1 MKKIFALIMA
11 ICLMA
16 TVFSISTFAAESKA
30 VDVLTISG
38 QKKEDG
44 QLVEIAKH
52 QVFDDGWNE
61 AMTLAIDMEY
71 LNTNGYE
78 RIVVDLLCDWNA
90 TDGEF
95 TDDFWNGKGFN
106 WDAIYFYKNAHI
118 TLDMNGYTI
127 NRGLTSYQYNGEVMY
142 VESGAD
148 VIIENGTI
156 KGGFSCNGA
165 GGIHLNDG
173 ANLTLNNVNVTGN
186 VVEDDDGAAIAVY
199 NGATLTMKGG
209 SISEN
214 VVYPTNSATATTS
227 TGALYVDN
235 GYAYLDGVKITSNV
249 SKKYSTNGVAVTLLN
264 KGYAEL
270 KYCEIS
276 GNGYVDEASK
286 YCVALSTI
294 FVGRDSEIVI
304 EGGKIENNGADD
316 YSKDTKLIE
325 VPNGFLTMLDV
336 KSITGNKC
344 RYLISGSP
352 CVKQGIL
359 VRATS
364 RVVIDAINCNFT
376 DNDVYGVFTG
386 ATNLSGSIYFENC
399 IFNGNFLPS
408 ENAHTFDIIIDC
420 DISFMDCKFSKVTF
434 SNERYAD
441 FYTGGNFGTGS
452 IFGDGSVA
460 MIVSILALI
469 TSIASIGITII
480 SNKKKKVEVINT
492 VKESE

>member
-16 TVFSISTFAAESKA
+16 TVFSISAFAAESKA

-61 AMTLAIDMEY
+61 AMTLASDMEY

-90 TDGEF
+90 TGGEF
-95 TDDFWNGKGFN
+95 TDDFLNGKGFN
-106 WDAIYFYKNAHI
+106 WDAIYFYKNCYI

-142 VESGAD
+142 VETGAN

-173 ANLTLNNVNVTGN
+173 ASLTLNNVNVNGN

-199 NGATLTMKGG
+199 KGATLTMNGG

-214 VVYPTNSATATTS
+214 VVFPTISGTSKTS
-227 TGALYVDN
+227 TGALYVDE
-235 GYAYLDGVKITSNV
+235 GYAYLDGVKITNNV
-249 SKKYSTNGVAVTLLN
+249 TKRYSTKGVAVTVLN

-276 GNGYVDEASK
+276 GNGYADEASK
-286 YCVALSTI
+286 YCTALSI
-294 FVGRDSEIVI
+294 IYVDRDSEIAI
-304 EGGKIENNGADD
+304 EGGKIEKNGSAD
-316 YSKDTKLIE
+316 YIENTRLID
-325 VPNGFLTMLDV
+325 VTSGYLTMTDV
-336 KSITGNKC
+336 KTITGNKF

-352 CVKQGIL
+352 SAKNGIM
-359 VRATS
+359 VVPAN
-364 RVVIDAINCNFT
+364 RVNIEVINSDFT
-376 DNDVYGVFTG
+376 NNDVYGVFTG
-386 ATNLSGSIYFENC
+386 STTKSGSIYFENC
-399 IFNGNFLPS
+399 IFSKNLLTTVIS
-408 ENAHTFDIIIDC
+408 YTFNIDTDC
-420 DISFMDCKFSKVTF
+420 DISFMDCKFSNVTF
-434 SNERYAD
+434 NNRKYAD

-469 TSIASIGITII
+469 TSIASIGITIV
-480 SNKKKKVEVINT
+480 SNKKKKDEVINT